1 MLVLLVVVDSPVVS
15 DVELAEIEDPSARV
29 DEMESVVDVVEDV
42 DEAAEVLMERDEV
55 EAEMRKENGC
65 L

>member
-1 MLVLLVVVDSPVVS
+1 
-15 DVELAEIEDPSARV
+15 
-29 DEMESVVDVVEDV
+29 MESVVDVVEDV